1 MVLGIFLNN
10 WCFENFV
17 KVEAKAT
24 KFLDSPSNF
33 IFCWHDLL
41 NGDNFRRERKQNDS
55 KWKPTQKFILHKCNS
70 YFLPFQMEANVS
82 RFMLATLRETNAWF
96 SLFFSIYRKIKKKHE
111 RLEKLCKSILKR
123 LLNYQQCSQM
133 LDYRQPHLSEE
144 KIAQWM
150 STNNSSLIGFPYLNG
165 SLDFYHDLND
175 TRISSDFPTSTNGPS
190 PVLPPF
196 ELWQTIFI
204 AICLAACI
212 LLTVGGNT
220 LVLLAFIV
228 DRNIRQPS
236 NYFIA
241 SLAATDMLIGTVSM
255 PFYTVYVLMG
265 YWDLGPLLCDLWW
278 VTTSLATSRF
288 NSINLVS
295 LSLA

>member
-1 MVLGIFLNN
+1 MFVVQQKFDSNTNSLIFLR
-10 WCFENFV
+10 
-17 KVEAKAT
+17 
-24 KFLDSPSNF
+24 F
-33 IFCWHDLL
+33 IC
-41 NGDNFRRERKQNDS
+41 
-55 KWKPTQKFILHKCNS
+55 
-70 YFLPFQMEANVS
+70 
-82 RFMLATLRETNAWF
+82 
-96 SLFFSIYRKIKKKHE
+96 RKIKKKHE

-133 LDYRQPHLSEE
+133 LEHRQSQLSEE
-144 KIAQWM
+144 KITQWM
-150 STNNSSLIGFPYLNG
+150 QANNSSVIGFPYFNG
-165 SLDFYHDLND
+165 SLDFFHDLND
-175 TRISSDFPTSTNGPS
+175 TQLAGDFVTSTTGPQ

-196 ELWQTIFI
+196 QLWQTIFI

-265 YWDLGPLLCDLWW
+265 TWDLGPLLCDLW
-278 VTTSLATSRF
+278 
-288 NSINLVS
+288 
-295 LSLA
+295 

>member
-1 MVLGIFLNN
+1 M
-10 WCFENFV
+10 
-17 KVEAKAT
+17 
-24 KFLDSPSNF
+24 
-33 IFCWHDLL
+33 H
-41 NGDNFRRERKQNDS
+41 
-55 KWKPTQKFILHKCNS
+55 
-70 YFLPFQMEANVS
+70 
-82 RFMLATLRETNAWF
+82 F
-96 SLFFSIYRKIKKKHE
+96 SRKIKKKHE
-111 RLEKLCKSILKR
+111 RIDRLCKSILKR

-133 LDYRQPHLSEE
+133 LDYRSS
-144 KIAQWM
+144 A
-150 STNNSSLIGFPYLNG
+150 SSSLQWNETHLIQWVREHPNATSLIDFPYFNG
-165 SLDFYHDLND
+165 TLDFNE
-175 TRISSDFPTSTNGPS
+175 TRIFDDDMVSTTSGPFQQ
-190 PVLPPF
+190 VLPPF
-196 ELWQTIFI
+196 SLWQTIFI

-278 VTTSLATSRF
+278 VFSCCDRWTYYYYYYNEWPLTCLSHSGFLLITRF
-288 NSINLVS
+288 VLYHNILFY
-295 LSLA
+295 

>member
-1 MVLGIFLNN
+1 M
-10 WCFENFV
+10 
-17 KVEAKAT
+17 
-24 KFLDSPSNF
+24 
-33 IFCWHDLL
+33 
-41 NGDNFRRERKQNDS
+41 
-55 KWKPTQKFILHKCNS
+55 HKNLS
-70 YFLPFQMEANVS
+70 D
-82 RFMLATLRETNAWF
+82 ET
-96 SLFFSIYRKIKKKHE
+96 IT
-111 RLEKLCKSILKR
+111 
-123 LLNYQQCSQM
+123 
-133 LDYRQPHLSEE
+133 
-144 KIAQWM
+144 WM
-150 STNNSSLIGFPYLNG
+150 QSNNSSLIGFPYINE
-165 SLDFYHDLND
+165 SLGYND
-175 TRISSDFPTSTNGPS
+175 TTITTGFSGPTVPQPV

-265 YWDLGPLLCDLWW
+265 YWDLGPLLCDLW
-278 VTTSLATSRF
+278 
-288 NSINLVS
+288 
-295 LSLA
+295 